1 MFAKYD
7 PHTRGMMVL
16 AFSVVG
22 CSSTTA
28 TDTNAPAP
36 VAEANTP
43 AEAK

>member
-1 MFAKYD
+1 
-7 PHTRGMMVL
+7 MMKKIISLVALAVL

>member
-1 MFAKYD
+1 MKKIISLVALA
-7 PHTRGMMVL
+7 VL
-16 AFSVVG
+16 ALSVVG

-28 TDTNAPAP
+28 TDTNASAP